1 MVRRRVQPEVPGL
14 TGALRGTGNIR
25 VKPLGSALWHPSDV
39 YHQLIK
45 LSWPRLAAAFTV
57 LFLSFNLLFA
67 FLYSL
72 DPTGIAWSGNPIHA
86 ASFWRAFF
94 FSIDTVATI
103 GYGNMYPLSVYTNVL
118 VVIEITCGILFFA
131 LVTGISF
138 ARFSRPTAR
147 VLFSN
152 VAVIAQVDGVPA
164 LMFRAANQRHNLVFE
179 ARATVS
185 LLMDELVDGKIF
197 RRFSD
202 LTLERSSTPVFVLT
216 WTVMHRI
223 GPDSPLAPYLRDQQ
237 LPADAE
243 IVVVLSGTDEG
254 SGQTIHSRWA
264 YRSGDIRWNAHF
276 VDIIGSL
283 PDGGRSIDY
292 RLFHAVDG
300 GASAAQMEPGDQGLK
315 SE

>member
-1 MVRRRVQPEVPGL
+1 MVRRPAQPQIPGL
-14 TGALRGTGNIR
+14 TGALRGSGNIR
-25 VKPLGSALWHPSDV
+25 VKPIGSRRWHPSDI

-45 LSWPRLAAAFTV
+45 LSWPRLATSFIL
-57 LFLSFNLLFA
+57 LFLVFNLIFGG
-67 FLYSL
+67 LYSL
-72 DPTGIAWSGNPIHA
+72 DPTGIYWGNNRINAPA
-86 ASFWRAFF
+86 YWRAFF

-103 GYGNMYPLSVYTNVL
+103 GYGNMYPLSVFTNVL

-152 VAVIAQVDGVPA
+152 VAVIDEVGGAPT

-185 LLMDELVDGKIF
+185 LLLDEEVDGRTF
-197 RRFSD
+197 RRFVD

-216 WTVMHRI
+216 WSIMHRI
-223 GPDSPLAPYLRDQQ
+223 GPDSPLAPYLNDGK
-237 LPADAE
+237 LPSDCE

-254 SGQTIHSRWA
+254 SSQTVHSRWA
-264 YRSGDIRWNAHF
+264 YRPCDICWDARF
-276 VDIIGSL
+276 VDIINVL
-283 PDGGRSIDY
+283 PDGTRTIDY
-292 RLFHAVDG
+292 GRFHEVEDAN
-300 GASAAQMEPGDQGLK
+300 
-315 SE
+315 